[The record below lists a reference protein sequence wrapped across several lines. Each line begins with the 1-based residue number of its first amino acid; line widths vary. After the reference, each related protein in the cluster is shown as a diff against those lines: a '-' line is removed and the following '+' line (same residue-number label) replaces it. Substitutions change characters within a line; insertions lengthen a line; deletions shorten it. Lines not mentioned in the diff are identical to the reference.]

1 MQINLINIKDMK
13 KSKFN
18 PAFVVDLTNDIN
30 ITDIIDA
37 FNDAKAKAGKAVY
50 NPSPV
55 PTIVV
60 VTIDTEVKEQLPW
73 YKRFWNWITRKK

>member
-1 MQINLINIKDMK
+1 MK

-18 PAFVVDLTNDIN
+18 PAFVVDLLNDIN
-30 ITDIIDA
+30 ATDVINA
-37 FNDAKAKAGKAVY
+37 FNDAKAKAGEPVY

-60 VTIDTEVKEQLPW
+60 ATVDTIDVEDKKRLSW

>member
-1 MQINLINIKDMK
+1 MK

-60 VTIDTEVKEQLPW
+60 VTVDTIDVEDKKHLPW

>member
-1 MQINLINIKDMK
+1 MK

-18 PAFVVDLTNDIN
+18 PAFVVDLVNDIN
-30 ITDIIDA
+30 ATDVINA
-37 FNDAKAKAGKAVY
+37 FNDAKAKAEKPVCDF
-50 NPSPV
+50 SPV

-60 VTIDTEVKEQLPW
+60 VTVDAIDVEYKKHLPW